1 MLFSSIKGI
10 NRLMN
15 KGMSNIYLKITIE
28 KNWLSRNFVSRSVF
42 GEHQLMQISQNF
54 KTSCCNLKI
63 RDLGTKQCV
72 EKFYYFNF
80 ERNYD
85 VFKLKRPYILLTKN
99 INFNKNEIESKIEN
113 STHSFREMSLMYLG
127 SYNNR
132 KLKVK
137 LWCVGTIRKKREFFW
152 YHLFCPKEIF

>member
-1 MLFSSIKGI
+1 MKLHLCSFIWYFQCMFFSSIKEI

-99 INFNKNEIESKIEN
+99 INFNKNEIESKMEN
-113 STHSFREMSLMYLG
+113 STHSFWDEPYVLRL
-127 SYNNR
+127 
-132 KLKVK
+132 
-137 LWCVGTIRKKREFFW
+137 IQ
-152 YHLFCPKEIF
+152 

>member
-1 MLFSSIKGI
+1 
-10 NRLMN
+10 MN

-85 VFKLKRPYILLTKN
+85 VFKLKRPYIL
-99 INFNKNEIESKIEN
+99 
-113 STHSFREMSLMYLG
+113 STVVRWNYP
-127 SYNNR
+127 
-132 KLKVK
+132 K
-137 LWCVGTIRKKREFFW
+137 KKRVFLVPFILSKGNLLKICVLSQCIVHW
-152 YHLFCPKEIF
+152 IRFQNIQTFLLIFKIVGSLKSIFKKIGKHILN

>member
-72 EKFYYFNF
+72 EKFFYFNF

-85 VFKLKRPYILLTKN
+85 GFKLKRPYILLTKN
-99 INFNKNEIESKIEN
+99 INFNKNEIESKMEN
-113 STHSFREMSLMYLG
+113 STHSFWDEPYVLRL
-127 SYNNR
+127 
-132 KLKVK
+132 
-137 LWCVGTIRKKREFFW
+137 IQ
-152 YHLFCPKEIF
+152 